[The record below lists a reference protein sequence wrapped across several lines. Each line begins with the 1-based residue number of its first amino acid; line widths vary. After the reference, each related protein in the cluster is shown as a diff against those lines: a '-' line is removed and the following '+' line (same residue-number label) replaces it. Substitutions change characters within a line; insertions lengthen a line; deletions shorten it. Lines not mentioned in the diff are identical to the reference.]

1 MSSKN
6 WIQVLR
12 IRSVITLYSPY
23 HSLVNTYT
31 SQPCRVEVPLHLE
44 WYECGCWYWEGGSY
58 VTRSLLQALFPPQIP
73 PFSGSWSQ
81 ELSPEFWT
89 AARSSSQSL
98 VFEVL
103 LQHSFQYWMY
113 FSNGFHV
120 SIFPRAELRQ
130 KPRKKYSSAFRQ
142 EPDYYQLKK
151 PRTLDFILFRPLGKK
166 QRCKKHDHLSHP
178 LCHQNLLL
186 PKRAHRVLSCSW
198 KHKWFLFGA
207 ALCREGFCLHR
218 TKWGIFSSSFY
229 RGFFGGFGRARR
241 GALLLIT
248 VLCSGLQWH
257 NEVLSCCVLCQTFGW
272 GPIRI
277 ANKELN
283 SEEKQR
289 LL

>member
-1 MSSKN
+1 
-6 WIQVLR
+6 
-12 IRSVITLYSPY
+12 
-23 HSLVNTYT
+23 
-31 SQPCRVEVPLHLE
+31 
-44 WYECGCWYWEGGSY
+44 
-58 VTRSLLQALFPPQIP
+58 
-73 PFSGSWSQ
+73 
-81 ELSPEFWT
+81 
-89 AARSSSQSL
+89 
-98 VFEVL
+98 
-103 LQHSFQYWMY
+103 MY

-229 RGFFGGFGRARR
+229 RGF
-241 GALLLIT
+241 L
-248 VLCSGLQWH
+248 
-257 NEVLSCCVLCQTFGW
+257 EVLGGLGEEHCCLSLCCVQDCSDTMKCSPAVYFARPL
-272 GPIRI
+272 
-277 ANKELN
+277 AEV
-283 SEEKQR
+283 
-289 LL
+289 LLG